1 MICRLERGP
10 KKQILK
16 KKEEKQ
22 EEYIGI
28 IIIFMKFKTGKA
40 THGDKIRIA
49 PVGVGVIWDSAGG
62 TFRGLEMIRIF
73 IWEMVT

>member
-10 KKQILK
+10 KKQIKKK
-16 KKEEKQ
+16 KKEQ

-49 PVGVGVIWDSAGG
+49 PVGGGVVWDAAGG
-62 TFRGLEMIRIF
+62 TFGAWR
-73 IWEMVT
+73 